1 MKLIVG
7 LGNPGLRYKKTKHNA
22 GYWAIDS
29 IAEQE
34 AITLNKRK
42 FNAQWA
48 KAEYRGKKFI
58 ITKPL
63 TFMNLSG
70 NSVKSFVDYFKI
82 DCKDL
87 LVIYDDINLKLGH
100 IRLKPSGG
108 AGGHNGLISV
118 IECLGTNNFARLRLG
133 INTKDKITDLSAY
146 VLSNF
151 KHKQDYQLAKE
162 AVENS
167 KQAAFC
173 WLDKGIVLAMNR
185 FNNKKEEG
193 SKYE

>member
-22 GYWAIDS
+22 GYWVIDK

-34 AITLNKRK
+34 AIALNRRK
-42 FNAQWA
+42 FNAQWT
-48 KAEYRGKKFI
+48 KAEYKGKKFI

-70 NSVKSFVDYFKI
+70 RSVKSFVDYFKI
-82 DCKDL
+82 ELKNL

-100 IRLKPSGG
+100 MRLRPSGG
-108 AGGHNGLISV
+108 AGGHNGLTSV
-118 IECLGTNNFARLRLG
+118 IECLAANNFSRLRLG
-133 INTKDKITDLSAY
+133 INTKDKVRDLSAY
-146 VLSNF
+146 VLSKF
-151 KHKQDYQLAKE
+151 KTGQDCRLAE
-162 AVENS
+162 EMVEHS
-167 KQAAFC
+167 KQAALW
-173 WLDKGIVLAMNR
+173 WLDKGIVFAMNR
-185 FNNKKEEG
+185 FNKKKEED